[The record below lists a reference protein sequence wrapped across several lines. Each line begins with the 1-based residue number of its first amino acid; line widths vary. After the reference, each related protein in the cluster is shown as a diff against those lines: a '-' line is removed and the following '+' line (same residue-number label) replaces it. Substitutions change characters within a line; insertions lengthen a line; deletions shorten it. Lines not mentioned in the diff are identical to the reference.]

1 MTMRVTPM
9 ELARKD
15 DKRTE
20 TTAFYKRVDM
30 HVPVSVN
37 HAHTLVPYRDGNA
50 HPHTVGRR

>member
-20 TTAFYKRVDM
+20 TTAFDKRVDK
-30 HVPVSVN
+30 HVPASVN
-37 HAHTLVPYRDGNA
+37 HAQTLVPSR
-50 HPHTVGRR
+50 